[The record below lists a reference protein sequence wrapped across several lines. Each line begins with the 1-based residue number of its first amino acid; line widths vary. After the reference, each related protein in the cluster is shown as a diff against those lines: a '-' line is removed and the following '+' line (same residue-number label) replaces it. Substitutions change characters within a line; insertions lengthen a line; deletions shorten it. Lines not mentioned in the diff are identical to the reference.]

1 MCQIAINNFKIIFS
15 VWAIVLKKRVK
26 SKTVIL
32 INIGIRPYMKIYLIW
47 LVGVI
52 IWNYGVPQ
60 ATPLEDVLVAIAL
73 SFLTIGLKKYLK
85 I

>member
-1 MCQIAINNFKIIFS
+1 
-15 VWAIVLKKRVK
+15 
-26 SKTVIL
+26 
-32 INIGIRPYMKIYLIW
+32 MKIHLIW

-85 I
+85 M